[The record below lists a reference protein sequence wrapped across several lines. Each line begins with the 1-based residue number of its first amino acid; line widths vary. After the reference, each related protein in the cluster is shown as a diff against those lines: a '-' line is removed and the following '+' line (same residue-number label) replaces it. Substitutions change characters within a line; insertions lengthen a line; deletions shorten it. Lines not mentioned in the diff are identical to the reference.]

1 MALLKRTRSLAD
13 FFRPPVARLDDDHD
27 RGAAAPRRNAS
38 TRLPRTARLDP
49 DRPDLDA
56 YARQASTRSHSSSP
70 TQTRRQPPPPMIR
83 TTTAGEADGVTR
95 SGTVEDILTAYYAES
110 PTKSRHAPISSSS
123 AGQFLAGSPTRTREK
138 PMPPQRM
145 DSTNSASEDGDD
157 SGSGILPVLSHHD
170 NELTKAR
177 KDAEANK
184 LQAQALKSSQRSSKS
199 GRPSNS
205 RSKSSGD
212 LDLIDR
218 LDISGLYGGGGF
230 IRHEGP
236 YAAAMAK
243 GQGAN
248 APINAFDPSAFS
260 LAAPTSNGSNRKP
273 SRRTGAGSSR
283 PHAQS
288 VSGLDDPASR
298 SLLSPYAAAA
308 IAGTS
313 ASSSSSVAGGSSSE
327 VSLGFPARHADNKGQ
342 QLQEIYG
349 VRDAE
354 AWEDYGR
361 ARYDDS
367 SLGPGDAS
375 GATSGAASRES
386 ILPGG
391 PVSKE
396 DRMQRAQSIWDIEA
410 TLKAG
415 KPVGAA
421 SSAPPPVPIL
431 PQDLSAYAAG
441 GDLSPSIS
449 NSPLTASGGGSKPKR
464 SKSLAARFRAG
475 RKNPNNPMLDADPS
489 SSGEDGRIAGT
500 ASGPGS
506 YDAHEAGSASV
517 PVSPVD
523 ERRGLREWPLGAS
536 VPASIGAT
544 HAQSHANGLVASVPA
559 SRGRPSEP
567 VANGRANGDVK
578 QLEVRTQAI
587 KFDESLS
594 SPTLERASAAAA
606 MNRSLTD
613 DGSASPTSGSGK
625 KSNGLKRLF
634 STKRKT

>member
-1 MALLKRTRSLAD
+1 MPDSSIRAYPLT
-13 FFRPPVARLDDDHD
+13 
-27 RGAAAPRRNAS
+27 PR
-38 TRLPRTARLDP
+38 
-49 DRPDLDA
+49 
-56 YARQASTRSHSSSP
+56 
-70 TQTRRQPPPPMIR
+70 
-83 TTTAGEADGVTR
+83 
-95 SGTVEDILTAYYAES
+95 
-110 PTKSRHAPISSSS
+110 
-123 AGQFLAGSPTRTREK
+123 
-138 PMPPQRM
+138 
-145 DSTNSASEDGDD
+145 
-157 SGSGILPVLSHHD
+157 
-170 NELTKAR
+170 
-177 KDAEANK
+177 
-184 LQAQALKSSQRSSKS
+184 SSQ
-199 GRPSNS
+199 
-205 RSKSSGD
+205 
-212 LDLIDR
+212 
-218 LDISGLYGGGGF
+218 
-230 IRHEGP
+230 
-236 YAAAMAK
+236 
-243 GQGAN
+243 
-248 APINAFDPSAFS
+248 
-260 LAAPTSNGSNRKP
+260 
-273 SRRTGAGSSR
+273 
-283 PHAQS
+283 
-288 VSGLDDPASR
+288 
-298 SLLSPYAAAA
+298 
-308 IAGTS
+308 
-313 ASSSSSVAGGSSSE
+313 
-327 VSLGFPARHADNKGQ
+327 
-342 QLQEIYG
+342 
-349 VRDAE
+349 
-354 AWEDYGR
+354 
-361 ARYDDS
+361 
-367 SLGPGDAS
+367 
-375 GATSGAASRES
+375 
-386 ILPGG
+386 
-391 PVSKE
+391 
-396 DRMQRAQSIWDIEA
+396 A

-634 STKRKT
+634 STKRKVCPPCLTVAKARGARKLTVPDDMRADLASRGIETESTISDTTMVAGDLAHVYGGRFPRTSPLSRNIRAIRVQQTDWKS